1 MPTFQTQIIRIAADT
16 TSKENVLDLAT
27 ASEPQAWW
35 ARDLTL
41 QVGVFA
47 GAALLDVS
55 DLQSVTILLK
65 DPGNLDGSPLVSKT
79 IASFDNTT
87 TLANWKAGANQHF
100 SVAFDADELSFPLT
114 AGARLVHL
122 SMVAV
127 TTGGLTGTICVGSI
141 NIIDDGGNSPGSNPV
156 NAITVGQAQAM
167 INLLIFN
174 AAPIVCAATLVG
186 NVGFAQPGL
195 LGRAPLSVNAGAGGA
210 FIASIQ
216 IGDVGMPG
224 ALLTIPIDFAASVN
238 GTVNIY
244 DATTAGTLLQTITNI
259 DATAERFFL
268 FTARFDGV
276 AWHKEDGHWVD

>member
-27 ASEPQAWW
+27 AAEPQAWW

-41 QVGVFA
+41 QAGVFA
-47 GAALLDVS
+47 GARLLDVS

-65 DPGNLDGSPLVSKT
+65 DPGNLDGAPLVSKT

-87 TLANWKAGANQHF
+87 TLANWNAGTNQHF
-100 SVAFDADELSFPLT
+100 SVALTADDLSFPLT

-141 NIIDDGGNSPGSNPV
+141 NIIDDGGNCPASNPA

-167 INLLIFN
+167 VAALAWSKAALALSGGGTIAIAN
-174 AAPIVCAATLVG
+174 A
-186 NVGFAQPGL
+186 QSWL
-195 LGRAPLSVNAGAGGA
+195 LGRQPVSAAAGTETY
-210 FIASIQ
+210 IASLTLSNSN
-216 IGDVGMPG
+216 VLTG

-244 DATTAGTLLQTITNI
+244 DNSAAGTLLQTIANF

-268 FTARFDGV
+268 FTARFDGA